1 MSKIVGPVAPA
12 VEFRTVKTAPMRTA
26 LMAIAYTAPP
36 IAIESR
42 VRLLN
47 SFVPPV
53 SAAKVRVAFPAS
65 AIVTVLVPATQDDE
79 VEAFVQVPFTV
90 HVDPPRLTI
99 VPAETMPTLPLTD
112 TAEFSAR
119 NVPWTRK
126 LPFTVSAQLFAAV
139 VSSVPV
145 NPVMSMPPIVVAAAS
160 VTVPV
165 GFALKT
171 ATSVAAGV
179 QLHGAPPEEFD
190 QLEALFQAPPFPI
203 R

>member
-1 MSKIVGPVAPA
+1 
-12 VEFRTVKTAPMRTA
+12 
-26 LMAIAYTAPP
+26 
-36 IAIESR
+36 
-42 VRLLN
+42 
-47 SFVPPV
+47 
-53 SAAKVRVAFPAS
+53 
-65 AIVTVLVPATQDDE
+65 
-79 VEAFVQVPFTV
+79 
-90 HVDPPRLTI
+90 
-99 VPAETMPTLPLTD
+99 TMPTLPLTD

-190 QLEALFQAPPFPI
+190 QIGRASCRERVEMAVGAVAV
-203 R
+203 RKKEYK

>member
-1 MSKIVGPVAPA
+1 
-12 VEFRTVKTAPMRTA
+12 
-26 LMAIAYTAPP
+26 
-36 IAIESR
+36 
-42 VRLLN
+42 
-47 SFVPPV
+47 
-53 SAAKVRVAFPAS
+53 
-65 AIVTVLVPATQDDE
+65 
-79 VEAFVQVPFTV
+79 
-90 HVDPPRLTI
+90 
-99 VPAETMPTLPLTD
+99 MPTLPLTD

-139 VSSVPV
+139 VSSAPV

-179 QLHGAPPEEFD
+179 QPHGAPPEEFD

-203 R
+203 RWHNPLPFPHAGAAPTSTAGTTHCVAA